1 MTGYSSPF
9 SDRYGTETMREAWSR
24 QQRVV
29 LLFNIW
35 TNHHN
40 QMAEDGGIPLAKIVD
55 PILYLTE
62 DKLDALIGEIDEM
75 EKEVGHDIVAH
86 LRVFANH
93 VPEGIPVLAHAGL
106 TSSDIL
112 DQAVLAQT
120 LFSLFKVYQSV
131 RELTADLCAIEH
143 RGEDKKWLVG
153 RTHLQPAEPTTLL
166 HRFLLYIQ
174 DLSTWLHQAEK
185 AITELD
191 RYRGLMSGSVGNYR
205 NEVFAM
211 TGFESRPKPIHR
223 DKRLKSQTLPRYLD
237 LMVASLLDQL
247 AAILHKAAF
256 DYRLESGFG
265 NTYEG
270 ASANRVGSSAMP
282 YKRNPINAECINSL
296 ARHIHHLCGNAW
308 DNAAW
313 QGLDR
318 TLDDSANRRAWL
330 PEAFIAT
337 SEIVRRS
344 FVLFDD
350 YTNIESINP
359 EDWEHLWE
367 QSRERA
373 FNVVNRAAVQY
384 GQPENT
390 PFFDGVDEKYAD
402 AMDNQLLCRF
412 KQKLLK
418 HPSWWE
424 RLNVPAPWALIRRKT
439 S

>member
-9 SDRYGTETMREAWSR
+9 SDRYGTGTMREAWSR
-24 QQRVV
+24 QQRVA
-29 LLFNIW
+29 LLFSLW

-55 PILYLTE
+55 PIIYLTE
-62 DKLDALIGEIDEM
+62 EKLDALIGEIDEL
-75 EKEVGHDIVAH
+75 EKEVGHDIVAN

-93 VPEGIPVLAHAGL
+93 VPEGTSVLAHAGL

-131 RELTADLCAIEH
+131 RELTADLCALEH

-174 DLSTWLHQAEK
+174 DLLTWVHQAEK

-211 TGFESRPKPIHR
+211 TGFEGRPKPIHR

-270 ASANRVGSSAMP
+270 ASTRRVGSSAMP
-282 YKRNPINAECINSL
+282 YKKNPINAECINSL

-337 SEIVRRS
+337 SEIVQRS
-344 FVLFDD
+344 FILFRD
-350 YTNIESINP
+350 YTNIESTNP
-359 EDWEHLWE
+359 EEWEHLWE
-367 QSRERA
+367 QSRETA

-384 GQPENT
+384 GQEEDN
-390 PFFDGVDEKYAD
+390 PFFDGVDERYAD
-402 AMDNQLLCRF
+402 VMDEQLLNRF
-412 KQKLLK
+412 KQRLKK

-424 RLNVPAPWALIRRKT
+424 RLNVPAPWALIRKT
-439 S
+439 A